1 MTRTFTQPGDL
12 AMARHLILLGGLL
25 GCGSLFAACT
35 DNAVVP
41 DDPNRRP
48 VADARIRVD
57 GNAVDE
63 KTDAEALKI
72 PLAAGVDSVEVTLDA
87 TKSTDADGRVASYRW
102 LSATSVP
109 DGGVGAL
116 SYMGATGV
124 VAAGGRFVPGAEPGA
139 MAGAREGVAD
149 WPEDVE
155 RPVVE
160 LGEGAWSF
168 SLWVTDNDGATS
180 SPDTVTVLVGEGASG
195 GGPEV
200 EACIAEVIPTVP
212 DACSRCLCGVES
224 CRGAVVQSACDEN
237 CWGLIQ
243 CIGAMCPDFA
253 AMAAMMD
260 VSCVTGNCSA
270 FLAGGTA
277 AMPVGMCIRNSCA
290 EACTS
295 M

>member
-1 MTRTFTQPGDL
+1 MTRTLTHHGDL
-12 AMARHLILLGGLL
+12 AMARHLTLLCGLL
-25 GCGSLFAACT
+25 ACSLLAACT

-41 DDPNRRP
+41 DSPNRRP

-57 GNAVDE
+57 GKAVDE
-63 KTDAEALKI
+63 KVDAEALKI

-87 TKSTDADGRVASYRW
+87 TESTDADGKVTSYRW

-116 SYMGATGV
+116 SYTGAMGV
-124 VAAGGRFVPGAEPGA
+124 VSAGGRFVPGAEPGGDKP
-139 MAGAREGVAD
+139 GAREGVAD

-168 SLWVTDNDGATS
+168 SLWVTDDDGAVS
-180 SPDTVTVLVGEGASG
+180 SPDTVTVLVGDAASG

-200 EACIAEVIPTVP
+200 EACIADVLDSVP
-212 DACSRCLCGVES
+212 EECSRCLCGIES
-224 CRGAVVQSACDEN
+224 CRATVAETACNAD

-243 CIGAMCPDFA
+243 CIGTMCPDFA
-253 AMAAMMD
+253 AMAMAMD
-260 VSCVTGNCSA
+260 FSCVTTNCSA
-270 FLAGGTA
+270 FLAGATA
-277 AMPVGMCIRNSCA
+277 ATPAGMCIRMCPAECA
-290 EACTS
+290 A